1 MKYYMTLSTKSVS
14 AVLIDGHILYF
25 VKYLVY
31 REAGGLFKKGG
42 D

>member
-1 MKYYMTLSTKSVS
+1 MILSTKSVS

-25 VKYLVY
+25 VKCLVY
-31 REAGGLFKKGG
+31 QEAGGLVKKSG